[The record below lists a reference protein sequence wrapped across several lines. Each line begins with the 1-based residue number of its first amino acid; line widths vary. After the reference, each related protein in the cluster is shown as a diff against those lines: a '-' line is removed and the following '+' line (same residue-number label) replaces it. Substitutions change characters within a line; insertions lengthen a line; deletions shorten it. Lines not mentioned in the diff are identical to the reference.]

1 MDRRWRRSHRL
12 HLSGRCASTWRWC
25 VLRIYVP
32 VHLIPIIGRR
42 RCIILGPITVRP
54 PIMFPRQFIIRRQ
67 FTMHPRR
74 PITLHHRSTT
84 AQVGEAGEQRRRR
97 GASSDR
103 SRRRMRRR
111 LPASPPRRKP
121 WPPRGGHS
129 SARCSVAA
137 TSASLGSCRSSR
149 WNTVASTIK
158 QQGLAH
164 KLPQKPYRRLHA
176 DSGDRERPIR
186 SIALRSCLSDRPKR
200 MPCWSGR
207 LRRPMRRLSPRRPK
221 SIYYSMRS

>member
-1 MDRRWRRSHRL
+1 M
-12 HLSGRCASTWRWC
+12 
-25 VLRIYVP
+25 RIDVAVVCSSDLVRVQP
-32 VHLIPIIGRR
+32 IPIIGRR

-54 PIMFPRQFIIRRQ
+54 PIMFRRQFIIRRQ

-74 PITLHHRSTT
+74 PITLHHQSTT

-97 GASSDR
+97 GGSSDR

-111 LPASPPRRKP
+111 LPASPPRLKP
-121 WPPRGGHS
+121 SPPRGGHS

-158 QQGLAH
+158 QQGLAR
-164 KLPQKPYRRLHA
+164 KLPQKPYRRLQPEA
-176 DSGDRERPIR
+176 GQPCLQSRLIR
-186 SIALRSCLSDRPKR
+186 LQPECHHPVTENTSVSAAAAS
-200 MPCWSGR
+200 
-207 LRRPMRRLSPRRPK
+207 
-221 SIYYSMRS
+221 